1 MNQST
6 EFKQQTWLS
15 FDKTKQL
22 WRWIKTTSLFQIS
35 MTFIILHF
43 MYYMTL
49 VLYYHFR
56 IDLSFYGFIR
66 SLIVSHNPVCH
77 ALMTITYQSQAN
89 INQLFQNL
97 AISTGITW
105 LYNRI
110 KNE

>member
-1 MNQST
+1 MVQLN
-6 EFKQQTWLS
+6 EFQQQTCLS

-22 WRWIKTTSLFQIS
+22 WKWIKTTSLFQIS
-35 MTFIILHF
+35 ITFIILHF
-43 MYYMTL
+43 MYYMTF
-49 VLYYHFR
+49 VLYYHLC